1 MMHGFGFG
9 FGGFFGMILIWA
21 LLIIG
26 SIWLIKVLFSG
37 GTNKSSKQTDKDD
50 DPIDILN
57 RRYARGELNRE
68 EFELMKSDLVRK

>member
-9 FGGFFGMILIWA
+9 FGGFFGMILIWV
-21 LLIIG
+21 LLIVG

-37 GTNKSSKQTDKDD
+37 GDTKSSNRIEKVE

-68 EFELMKSDLVRK
+68 EFELLKSDLVKK